1 MVTRP
6 QAASDNVEDESPIH
20 PYAKQSSSQVRTQPA
35 SIPLAQSS
43 ASKDKPIPA
52 FRKDAPIHDG
62 RIAGDVFK
70 RALKS
75 RIELSQEELLSLSPE
90 VRELVRQA
98 TSAKR
103 VPTEQP
109 RDNPVS
115 TMFLGEV
122 LPFSSASEEEGKA
135 TDVFVAKQ
143 ATKEAPP
150 GSTIIEEKIASF
162 IEGNYEVGR
171 EELVVAQES
180 LLLRTVRP
188 LVDNKKKVEAIIDP
202 GCQIIAMSQA
212 ICHDLG
218 LTYDPK
224 ITLNMQSANG
234 EIDRSLGLARNVP
247 FTFGDLTLYLQVHI
261 IKSPAYDILLGRPFD
276 VLTSSVVTNY
286 PNEDQTLT
294 LTDPNT
300 GAAVTVPTISRDR
313 RPFTETRL
321 LSIAPTS
328 EGLQMGQGFH

>member
-1 MVTRP
+1 MTE
-6 QAASDNVEDESPIH
+6 NVEKQAELPIH
-20 PYAKQSSSQVRTQPA
+20 PYAKQSQSQEQ
-35 SIPLAQSS
+35 AQTTEK
-43 ASKDKPIPA
+43 APVQLTILTREKAIPA

-70 RALKS
+70 RALKA
-75 RIELSQEELLSLSPE
+75 RIELSQEGLLSLSPE

-103 VPTEQP
+103 VPTELS
-109 RDNPVS
+109 RDNPVA
-115 TMFLGEV
+115 TMFLGGV
-122 LPFSSASEEEGKA
+122 LPFQESGVEGPDDMGSAYVNKTS
-135 TDVFVAKQ
+135 
-143 ATKEAPP
+143 TKEVPP
-150 GSTIIEEKIASF
+150 GSTVIGDNIASF
-162 IEGNYEVGR
+162 IEKNHGAGKP
-171 EELVVAQES
+171 ELVVAQES
-180 LLLRTVRP
+180 LSLRTVQP

-202 GCQIIAMSQA
+202 GCQIIAMSQVV
-212 ICHDLG
+212 CHDLG
-218 LTYDPK
+218 LTYDPR

-276 VLTSSVVTNY
+276 VLTSSIVTNY

-313 RPFTETRL
+313 RPFTEARL
-321 LSIAPTS
+321 LSIAQTS